1 MPEAYVKL
9 SQYFPRMGI
18 RHFDMNFRGP
28 CVHQQLAI
36 RVSIPPFGD
45 LRLVSYPSQ
54 AFLTLPQIFH
64 TYLFNGD
71 EVENIFFDH
80 DKLSYMILLST
91 DNLQCELEA
100 NSPSTHMAS
109 TLATVVPSSSQ
120 KLLCNRVCE
129 SLHLEGPSNPIQ
141 NWSSAICI
149 QNEVRQLG
157 VPEKVVGKR
166 TLGPGKYI
174 FICVSA
180 RRIG

>member
-1 MPEAYVKL
+1 MKL
-9 SQYFPRMGI
+9 SQNFPRMGI

-28 CVHQQLAI
+28 CVHQQWAI
-36 RVSIPPFGD
+36 RVSIPPFDD

-54 AFLTLPQIFH
+54 AFLTLPQIF
-64 TYLFNGD
+64 NGD

-80 DKLSYMILLST
+80 DKLSYIILLST

-141 NWSSAICI
+141 N
-149 QNEVRQLG
+149 
-157 VPEKVVGKR
+157 
-166 TLGPGKYI
+166 
-174 FICVSA
+174 
-180 RRIG
+180 